1 MKAFIAAT
9 EFPGHAFPEF
19 ALAKAMRERG
29 HEVLVSTSERWR
41 EAVRGFGAD
50 VLTIE
55 EVGGVTHHGTF
66 GSELVD
72 AAQRL
77 RVAIES
83 FAPQVVVSDMASA
96 APPLAGELA
105 GLPVATVIALVF
117 PVEQRGMP
125 FYPHGLRPPRSTAG
139 AAAWEMLER
148 PAAVFRPRTK
158 RLRAVGRELDAVRLR
173 LGLPPHASRPES
185 LTSYGSISEQL
196 TLVATFPQLEYPRRW
211 PAHVHVT
218 GPMLYEPVAVAV
230 EPPPGEAPL
239 VLIAGSTAQDPQLE
253 LVRVAIAALAGE
265 PVRVLAT
272 TSGHRAGSIG
282 PLPDNARV
290 VEWLSLDRVLG
301 ETSVVIA
308 RGGHGIVSRALAAG
322 VPLLVCPAGG
332 DMPENGARVAWA
344 GAGLTVPRP
353 LLGTAAVRAGTR
365 RLIADRRFRDRAREL
380 ADWNRRNDGAQR
392 GAELVEELA
401 ADGWSAR

>member
-1 MKAFIAAT
+1 MRAFIAAT

-105 GLPVATVIALVF
+105 GLPVATVVALVF
-117 PVEQRGMP
+117 PVEQPGMP
-125 FYPHGLRPPRSTAG
+125 PYSHGLRPPRTVAG
-139 AAAWEMLER
+139 ATAWRAFER
-148 PAAVFRPRTK
+148 PARSLRPRTK
-158 RLRAVGRELDAVRLR
+158 HLRTVARELDAVRFQ
-173 LGLPPHASRPES
+173 LGLPTRALPREL

-218 GPMLYEPVAVAV
+218 GPMLFEPPARAV
-230 EPPPGEAPL
+230 EPPSGDAPL
-239 VLIAGSTAQDPQLE
+239 VLIAGSTAQDPELE
-253 LVRVAIAALAGE
+253 LLRVAIAALEHE

-272 TSGHRAGSIG
+272 TSGHGADLIG
-282 PLPDNARV
+282 DVPDNARV
-290 VEWLSLDRVLG
+290 VEWLSLDRSLG
-301 ETSVVIA
+301 ETSVVIT
-308 RGGHGIVSRALAAG
+308 RGGHGIVTRALAGG
-322 VPLLVCPAGG
+322 VPLLVCPASG
-332 DMPENGARVAWA
+332 DMPENGARLAWA
-344 GAGLTVPRP
+344 GAGLMVPRQ
-353 LLGTAAVRAGTR
+353 LLGKTAVRVATR
-365 RLIADRRFRDRAREL
+365 RLIADRRFRHRACAFAE
-380 ADWNRRNDGAQR
+380 WSRRNDGAER
-392 GAELVEELA
+392 GAELVEALVGERMRA
-401 ADGWSAR
+401 K